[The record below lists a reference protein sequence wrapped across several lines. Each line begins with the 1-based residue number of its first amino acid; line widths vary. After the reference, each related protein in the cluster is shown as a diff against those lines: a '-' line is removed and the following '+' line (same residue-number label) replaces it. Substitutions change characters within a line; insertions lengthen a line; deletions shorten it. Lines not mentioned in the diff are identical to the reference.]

1 MAAAAAARPRE
12 LIWRED
18 PVSHG
23 FQEEIFH
30 LFYFR
35 FVVFKNRILQ
45 EGKMLYYVNKRR
57 QMSSRERKNISIS
70 TQLRK
75 SRPTLIKKINKI
87 NKNRRNTDWKQICLT
102 RDWPSA
108 GSTWRL
114 TAGSKR
120 PPLTAAVQLGLL
132 RFDFYFLFYFFNNL
146 SHHWSKWIPVFFLCD
161 AWRIFQRH
169 GTSQITAA
177 WPLACNL
184 PFFLVG
190 LQHAKI

>member
-1 MAAAAAARPRE
+1 MCSSITSMNCRALMDYSSGHSNNTLNALVNPLLSTLLIQAAFLTLESRADISGLTDISPCSVLGDGVGPSQSLDKHNLTLVSVLKPRSSVTWTLVEAVAARPRE

-75 SRPTLIKKINKI
+75 SRPTLIKK
-87 NKNRRNTDWKQICLT
+87 
-102 RDWPSA
+102 
-108 GSTWRL
+108 
-114 TAGSKR
+114 
-120 PPLTAAVQLGLL
+120 
-132 RFDFYFLFYFFNNL
+132 
-146 SHHWSKWIPVFFLCD
+146 
-161 AWRIFQRH
+161 
-169 GTSQITAA
+169 
-177 WPLACNL
+177 
-184 PFFLVG
+184 
-190 LQHAKI
+190 